1 MNFSVDA
8 DLLAYEPA
16 LFVDVPLD
24 GQTVLRVD
32 DGEATGTVLT
42 SATGGFDELAPGDV
56 VVLRVNEAEQI
67 TRAVQSVT
75 DDNTLALTVE
85 PIGLSAGTALTV
97 LARTFEPQR
106 ALIHEQLMQAIGLSP
121 DDPSHDL
128 NEADVV
134 SVGLM
139 RRLETL
145 GTLWRVY
152 EAAMSG
158 RGGGNGEMA
167 AYASQYRQMFSDA
180 LAGARVLIDTDGDGR
195 ANLWRVPAVAKLVRT

>member
-24 GQTVLRVD
+24 GQTVLQVTD
-32 DGEATGTVLT
+32 AEVTGVVLT
-42 SATGGFDELAPGDV
+42 SSTGGFDELAPGDV
-56 VVLRVNEAEQI
+56 VVLRVNDSEQI

-85 PIGLSAGTALTV
+85 PIGLSSGTGLTV

-106 ALIHEQLMQAIGLSP
+106 DVIHEQLMEAIGLSP
-121 DDPSHDL
+121 DDPAHGLD
-128 NEADVV
+128 EADVV

-158 RGGGNGEMA
+158 RGGDDEMA
-167 AYASQYRQMFSDA
+167 AQASRYRQMFADA

-195 ANLWRVPAVAKLVRT
+195 ANLWRVPAAAKLVRA